1 MLIFLRYYPCPVI
14 YEDAR
19 FDLGGTLAESFQ
31 RVYIGHKNCYDYCL
45 KGRGASFST
54 FWIVNAIKVTAD
66 AKTFEDVAADPSV
79 ASIVPDPTYE
89 ILPDSVP
96 TQAEVDAAVQQ
107 AASGTLGV
115 EWNIQN
121 IGAPAVWS
129 TYGDRGEGIVV
140 ATIDTGVQYNHPALV
155 NSYRGNLGGGL
166 FDHNY
171 DWYDP
176 SNVCGSP
183 SVVPCDNNGHGT
195 HTMGTIVGDD
205 GGSNQIGVAPGA
217 RWLQISGQVGVTPAG
232 VAPSAQR
239 TR

>member
-1 MLIFLRYYPCPVI
+1 MCSS
-14 YEDAR
+14 
-19 FDLGGTLAESFQ
+19 DLDWNRRGQFVYDQLTRTAEQSQ
-31 RVYIGHKNCYDYCL
+31 ANVRALL

-140 ATIDTGVQYNHPALV
+140 ATIDTG
-155 NSYRGNLGGGL
+155 
-166 FDHNY
+166 
-171 DWYDP
+171 
-176 SNVCGSP
+176 
-183 SVVPCDNNGHGT
+183 
-195 HTMGTIVGDD
+195 
-205 GGSNQIGVAPGA
+205 
-217 RWLQISGQVGVTPAG
+217 
-232 VAPSAQR
+232 AQ
-239 TR
+239 